1 MSNKKTFNLTDRD
14 QVQADRHGRRA
25 RNGDACGQIDR
36 HSTGQT
42 PTRTDARQIQES
54 NAGLMP
60 LWIKFAARALGATLD
75 GRLARGEAPESSRL
89 LAARAQLLVSPT
101 VRQALAQ
108 SWLDLL
114 IQPHEPVTRRDL
126 RVPVIHNRVE
136 VAEAQIRAML
146 AGLLAPLPTAR
157 GVAMSSELL
166 SDGAGPLYNPHCSVD
181 LGSTLRQI
189 SQELDP
195 FVSLPSRTN
204 RSGHE
209 GTR

>member
-60 LWIKFAARALGATLD
+60 LWIKFAARTLD
-75 GRLARGEAPESSRL
+75 VRLARGEAPESSRL